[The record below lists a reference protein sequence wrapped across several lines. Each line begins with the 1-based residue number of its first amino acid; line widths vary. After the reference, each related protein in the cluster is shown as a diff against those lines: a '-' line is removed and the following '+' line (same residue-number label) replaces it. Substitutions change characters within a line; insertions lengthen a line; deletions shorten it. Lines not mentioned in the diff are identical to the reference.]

1 MRDPFSGIYEHDF
14 IKLCGAQVTGAYI
27 LSIVFATIVMGLMFF
42 AIYSLTLFG
51 LRAEAIS
58 SIAVQFLL
66 AAEKP
71 DTVFPKFARNL
82 LIYAVPVFVFSAFPT
97 RTVLGRI
104 TPLEVVWGWVSP
116 NLYLAVTVTL
126 IRKGRQGYQSGVE

>member
-1 MRDPFSGIYEHDF
+1 
-14 IKLCGAQVTGAYI
+14 
-27 LSIVFATIVMGLMFF
+27 MGLMFF